1 MKGKRILLAVC
12 GSIALYKSLELV
24 RLLKKAGADV
34 QIVLTAS
41 AKKFVTPL
49 SFATLSGRPALSSF
63 VAEETQD
70 WNNHVALALWADFMV
85 IAPLSANTLAKLVA
99 GACDNL
105 LLAVYLSARC
115 PMMVAPA
122 MDVDMYHHAAT
133 QRNLN
138 LLKEAGVYVLESPT
152 GPLASGLEG
161 AGRMV
166 EPEDLF
172 ERMRHHVCFSSCFAK
187 KKVLITAG
195 PTWEKIDDVRF
206 ISNASSG
213 RMGYALAEAFAVCG
227 AEVSLVAGPTNLR
240 ARHPRVQEILV
251 QTAEDMHEAC
261 VERHKACGIAVFVAA
276 VGDFRVKNYAPGK
289 IKKNKDIDLR
299 LSLEENVDIAK
310 SLGKAKGDRFHVG
323 FALESTHD
331 TAEAKRKLVEKNLDL
346 VVLNESAAPDAGFM
360 ASTNRVTL
368 ISADEK
374 EQRLGLKAKREVAYD
389 IVHCVYQKAYAAAS
403 IRL

>member
-1 MKGKRILLAVC
+1 
-12 GSIALYKSLELV
+12 
-24 RLLKKAGADV
+24 
-34 QIVLTAS
+34 
-41 AKKFVTPL
+41 
-49 SFATLSGRPALSSF
+49 
-63 VAEETQD
+63 
-70 WNNHVALALWADFMV
+70 MV

-105 LLAVYLSARC
+105 LLATYLSARC
-115 PMMVAPA
+115 PVMVAPA

-172 ERMRHHVCFSSCFAK
+172 KRLRHHVCFSSCFAG

-227 AEVSLVAGPTNLR
+227 AEVLLVAGPTSQR
-240 ARHPRVQEILV
+240 ARHPRVREIPV
-251 QTAEDMHEAC
+251 QTAEDMHKAC
-261 VERHKACGIAVFVAA
+261 VEWHESCHIAVFVAA
-276 VGDFRVKNYAPGK
+276 VGDFRVKNYVSGK
-289 IKKNKDIDLR
+289 IKKSKDADLR
-299 LSLEENVDIAK
+299 LSLAENVDIAK
-310 SLGKAKGDRFHVG
+310 SLGKTKGDRFHVG
-323 FALESTHD
+323 FALEPTHD
-331 TAEAKRKLVEKNLDL
+331 VAEAKRKLAEKNFDL

-360 ASTNRVTL
+360 AATNRVTL
-368 ISADEK
+368 ISTGGK
-374 EQRLGLKAKREVAYD
+374 EQCLGLKAKREVAYD
-389 IVHCVYQKAYAAAS
+389 IVRCVYQKAYVPAS
-403 IRL
+403 VHS